1 MKPAILGP
9 WTSGIC
15 VMSSLTRKK
24 IAAVV
29 VTALTRTRF
38 VIGLALCGAIAQS
51 VLAGDGDAAGSA
63 TSTQSDFG
71 QPDAAIST
79 TGPIELSQDEAER
92 LIRSLGA
99 TTFAER
105 ERAMGEILRLGA
117 PMVPHL
123 RKAIESQEDPE
134 LVLRAKTTLS
144 QMTVDDLESRI
155 ETFLTGAPG
164 TSEKAYQW
172 FDGWQ
177 QFESALGDSL
187 AIRELFIEVMK
198 AHPDV
203 TKSLGAT
210 TADRASAA
218 ESVSVSVRVGMME
231 RRQFPTVA
239 DGVALLIPLTD
250 PAVPVGGGYDSTVLS
265 VFNRHYG
272 TLRRDAQLWP
282 AISALLE
289 SWSLRSRIENRIDVL
304 WYTMQWDLPAA
315 GELGL
320 RTLDETTDIETIQT
334 AFQAISRFRTAADA
348 ARLVNWL
355 DDERPAVTRMPV
367 LLNNKPLKVTV
378 ADTALATI
386 AILHKVQLKDLGM
399 PTPELHP
406 KVGFLIDNAGFTAEQ
421 AGQRAE
427 AIARAKAWCEGKS
440 LPGEPRS

>member
-1 MKPAILGP
+1 MKPAFLWP
-9 WTSGIC
+9 WTIGIC
-15 VMSSLTRKK
+15 VMSPLTRKK

-29 VTALTRTRF
+29 VTASTRTRF
-38 VIGLALCGAIAQS
+38 TIGLTICAFIAQS
-51 VLAGDGDAAGSA
+51 AFADGGDALAPASA
-63 TSTQSDFG
+63 PGNDDANAEVAVATTDLS
-71 QPDAAIST
+71 PD
-79 TGPIELSQDEAER
+79 DAER
-92 LIRSLGA
+92 LVLMLGA

-105 ERAMGEILRLGA
+105 ERAMGEILRIGA
-117 PMVPHL
+117 SMAPHL

-172 FDGWQ
+172 FPGWQ

-203 TKSLGAT
+203 TKSLGGS
-210 TADRASAA
+210 TADRAAAA
-218 ESVSVSVRVGMME
+218 ENVSVWVRVGMME

-239 DGVALLIPLTD
+239 DGVALLMPLTD
-250 PAVPVGGGYDSTVLS
+250 PAVPIGGGYDSTVLS

-282 AISALLE
+282 AVSALLT

-304 WYTMQWDLPAA
+304 WYTMQWDLPVS

-320 RTLDETTDIETIQT
+320 RTLEETTDIETIQT

-348 ARLVNWL
+348 AKLVHWL

-378 ADTALATI
+378 ADAALATI

-399 PTPELHP
+399 PSPELHP
-406 KVGFLIDNAGFTAEQ
+406 KVGFLIDNAGFTADQ
-421 AGQRAE
+421 AGKRAE

-440 LPGEPRS
+440 APGEPRS